1 MPAQVATTVRDDGVF
16 WTDGGLIPGDLER
29 LCADFAAD
37 FSATELPA
45 AELAAEPGRPPAL
58 VILCG
63 LPGTGKSHFARAL
76 VKQAPLAWVNSDYCR
91 KRLIGRPDYSR
102 EEHQRVFAAMHALIA
117 ELLAAGRPVVFDAT
131 NLNEEVRRPLY
142 AVADAAGVTPLLI
155 RFTAR
160 AALVRRRMSE
170 RAAGQSEA
178 SHSDA
183 GWEVYARMADAD
195 GPAPRP
201 HLLVSRPEHLDWAL
215 RETLRRTGLGPV

>member
-1 MPAQVATTVRDDGVF
+1 MPAQSATPGIDGGAF

-29 LCADFAAD
+29 LAAALRADY
-37 FSATELPA
+37 PA
-45 AELAAEPGRPPAL
+45 AATTAPGAPPAL

-76 VKQAPLAWVNSDYCR
+76 IDRAPAFVWVNSDYCR
-91 KRLIGRPDYSR
+91 KRLVGRPDYSR

-142 AVADAAGVTPLLI
+142 AVADAAGVTPLLL

-160 AALVRRRMSE
+160 PALVRRRMSE
-170 RAAGQSEA
+170 RDAGQSEA

-183 GWEVYARMADAD
+183 GWAIYTRMADAD

-201 HLLVSRPEHLDWAL
+201 HLLVSHPEHLDWAL
-215 RETLRRTGLGPV
+215 RETLRRTGCGPA

>member
-1 MPAQVATTVRDDGVF
+1 MPAPGATPDDGIAAAF
-16 WTDGGLIPGDLER
+16 WTDGGLIPDDLER
-29 LCADFAAD
+29 LSAAFCADS
-37 FSATELPA
+37 SATQA
-45 AELAAEPGRPPAL
+45 SGVPPAL

-76 VKQAPLAWVNSDYCR
+76 VDRAPFVWVNSDYCR
-91 KRLIGRPDYSR
+91 KRLVGRPDYSR

-117 ELLAAGRPVVFDAT
+117 QLLASGRPVVFDAT

-142 AVADAAGVTPLLI
+142 AVAAAAGVTPLLL

-160 AALVRRRMSE
+160 PSLVRRRMSE
-170 RAAGQSEA
+170 RAAGRSEA

-183 GWEVYARMADAD
+183 GWEIYARMADAD

-201 HLLVSRPEHLDWAL
+201 HLLLSRPEHLDWAL
-215 RETLRRTGLGPV
+215 RETLRRTGFGQF